1 MCVSANQQC
10 PHQFHVKCIFDWLLK
25 SQDCPC
31 CRRDYLSIAPPA
43 GTSLLSDA
51 EAGQPDHTALD
62 DLAYNNGAN
71 SFQSGLAPSDILVMA
86 AFSSPV

>member
-1 MCVSANQQC
+1 M
-10 PHQFHVKCIFDWLLK
+10 
-25 SQDCPC
+25 
-31 CRRDYLSIAPPA
+31 APPA
-43 GTSLLSDA
+43 GTSILSGA